1 MLLNLKGYYSLEWVA
16 MTYVGAFVTHGEDPE
31 LWLIIGKES
40 VGARVRIRK
49 WSNGIVRT
57 AKGADVS
64 VIPALEGV
72 ERLRALILAATP
84 NGNHDTLDGKEDLV
98 AAAYAFIACHES
110 GIYSAE
116 IARRLSVGTSRF
128 SSTVTPPSIKG
139 RRQKQPLRQSHSTSP
154 PHTQL
159 SSPSKILPH
168 EEDFIREGVITE
180 MVATNLVLT
189 ETGHIDV
196 LGTKVDL
203 CRLIQIYCATA
214 GVSAPTKSLMLRRI
228 RDITSFLSKE
238 NPAQTLF
245 ATPRG
250 LMFDIKAME
259 P

>member
-31 LWLIIGKES
+31 LCLIIGKES
-40 VGARVRIRK
+40 LGARVRILK
-49 WSNGIVRT
+49 WSNGVVRT
-57 AKGADVS
+57 AKEENVS

-72 ERLRALILAATP
+72 ERLRKLIVSATP
-84 NGNHDTLDGKEDLV
+84 NGNHDVLDGKDDLV
-98 AAAYAFIACHES
+98 AAAYAYIACREPD
-110 GIYSAE
+110 IYTAE
-116 IARRLSVGTSRF
+116 LARSSTKGNDRF
-128 SSTVTPPSIKG
+128 SSTATPPSTKG
-139 RRQKQPLRQSHSTSP
+139 RYQKQPLRQSPSTSQP
-154 PHTQL
+154 PTQP
-159 SSPSKILPH
+159 SSPSKIFPH

-196 LGTKVDL
+196 FGTKVDL

-228 RDITSFLSKE
+228 RDITSFLSTEKPE
-238 NPAQTLF
+238 QAVF

-250 LMFDIKAME
+250 LMFDIKAM
-259 P
+259 

>member
-1 MLLNLKGYYSLEWVA
+1 
-16 MTYVGAFVTHGEDPE
+16 MTYVGAFVTHGNDPD
-31 LWLIIGKES
+31 LCLIIGKES

-57 AKGADVS
+57 AKEDNVS

-72 ERLRALILAATP
+72 ERLRALIVAATP
-84 NGNHDTLDGKEDLV
+84 HGNYDVLDGKEDLV
-98 AAAYAFIACHES
+98 AAAYAYISCHES
-110 GIYSAE
+110 GVYSAE
-116 IARRLSVGTSRF
+116 MARRLSRGTGRF
-128 SSTVTPPSIKG
+128 SSTLTPPLIKG
-139 RRQKQPLRQSHSTSP
+139 PRQTQPQRQSQSTSP
-154 PHTQL
+154 PHTQP
-159 SSPSKILPH
+159 SSPSKIFPH

-180 MVATNLVLT
+180 MVATNLVVT
-189 ETGHIDV
+189 ETGQIDV

-228 RDITSFLSKE
+228 RDITSFLS
-238 NPAQTLF
+238 NAHPGQTVF

-250 LMFDIKAME
+250 LMFDIKGME

>member
-1 MLLNLKGYYSLEWVA
+1 
-16 MTYVGAFVTHGEDPE
+16 MTFVGAFVTHGDESE
-31 LWLIIGKES
+31 LCLIIGKES
-40 VGARVRIRK
+40 VGARVRILK
-49 WSNGIVRT
+49 WSNGVVRT
-57 AKGADVS
+57 AKEENIS

-72 ERLRALILAATP
+72 ERLRKLIVSATP
-84 NGNHDTLDGKEDLV
+84 NGNHDFFDGKDDLV
-98 AAAYAFIACHES
+98 AAAYAYISCHES

-116 IARRLSVGTSRF
+116 LTRRSIRGNDRL
-128 SSTVTPPSIKG
+128 SSTVTLTPIKG
-139 RRQKQPLRQSHSTSP
+139 RHQKQRLRHSLSTIP
-154 PHTQL
+154 PHTQP

-180 MVATNLVLT
+180 MVVTNLVLT

-214 GVSAPTKSLMLRRI
+214 GVCAPTKPLMLRRI

-238 NPAQTLF
+238 KPDQAVF